1 MSGRSRIRGLALA
14 LLALAWTG
22 SGCAGMRAGD
32 VDDVLERGF
41 AVEETSPLGGD
52 SLAYRKREMRRAH
65 RDMVH
70 FIATLE
76 SLRYRRDRSGAILFG
91 NFIDAYM
98 GTHLDPLLG
107 GDRQSEHPELLGLD
121 ATLRLVQAE
130 IFLQLRDPRR
140 MQATVNEIQRRY
152 QGREEMMVEYPV
164 GQQSP
169 LGEALEK
176 LTHRKWRG

>member
-1 MSGRSRIRGLALA
+1 MSGRSRSGALA
-14 LLALAWTG
+14 LVLGALAWAGT
-22 SGCAGMRAGD
+22 GCAGLGAGD
-32 VDDVLERGF
+32 VDAALERGF

-98 GTHLDPLLG
+98 GTHLDPLLS

-130 IFLQLRDPRR
+130 VFLQMRDPRR
-140 MQATVNEIQRRY
+140 MQATVNEIRRRY
-152 QGREEMMVEYPV
+152 EGREDMMVEYPV

>member
-1 MSGRSRIRGLALA
+1 MSGRIRLGLA
-14 LLALAWTG
+14 LLALGWAGTG
-22 SGCAGMRAGD
+22 CSGLRSAD
-32 VDDVLERGF
+32 VDEVLERGF

-65 RDMVH
+65 RDLVH

-91 NFIDAYM
+91 NFLDAYM
-98 GTHLDPLLG
+98 GTHLDPLLS

-130 IFLQLRDPRR
+130 VFLQMRDPRR

-152 QGREEMMVEYPV
+152 QGREDMMVEYPV

-169 LGEALEK
+169 LSEALEK
-176 LTHRKWRG
+176 LSHRKWRG

>member
-1 MSGRSRIRGLALA
+1 MSGRSTTLLLGLAL
-14 LLALAWTG
+14 LF
-22 SGCAGMRAGD
+22 GCAGHGVGN
-32 VDDVLERGF
+32 VDEVLERGF

-91 NFIDAYM
+91 NFLHAYM
-98 GTHLDPLLG
+98 GTHLDPLLK

-130 IFLQLRDPRR
+130 VFLQMRDPRR
-140 MQATVNEIQRRY
+140 MQASVNEIKRRY
-152 QGREEMMVEYPV
+152 EGREEMMVEYPV

-169 LGEALEK
+169 LREALEK